1 MTVLK
6 KVPFLTCEVSPRRKV
21 KINLSGC
28 NFDCKGCFAIARQEM
43 GRTLSVEELLDLLL
57 KSCQL
62 VYGELVTDVQM
73 TGGEPTKDPD
83 YLISLIRGLRKLG
96 VNKIGISTN
105 GHRLDRDLV
114 DMLKS
119 LSVDYIKLDLKAYT
133 DEIHKW
139 YTGESNI
146 NVLRAIKLL
155 HAYGLNFYVRT
166 IFIPNIVDIPEIEN
180 IAKFLSGVDKNILYR
195 LYQFA
200 PEQLDVKPSRS
211 PTEEEMLKA
220 YDAAKKYLNNV
231 EFFVYPRTFG
241 ASAYKTAYD
250 PNYKIVEVRADE
262 LLEKFKKVDEVAKSV
277 DRNWNVQYFTMN
289 QVLLKG
295 GGEK

>member
-1 MTVLK
+1 MTAFR
-6 KVPFLTCEVSPRRKV
+6 KVPFLTCEESPRRKV

-28 NFDCKGCFAIARQEM
+28 DFDCKGCFAIAKQET
-43 GRTLSVEELLDLLL
+43 GRTFSVEGLLNLFI
-57 KSCQL
+57 KSCRLIYGGL
-62 VYGELVTDVQM
+62 VDDAQM

-83 YLISLIRGLRKLG
+83 YLLYLIRGLRDLG
-96 VNKIGISTN
+96 VSKIGISTN
-105 GHRLDRDLV
+105 GHMLDRNLV
-114 DMLKS
+114 EVLKA

-146 NVLRAIKLL
+146 NVLKAVELL
-155 HAYGLNFYVRT
+155 HEYGLSFYVRT
-166 IFIPNIVDIPEIEN
+166 IFIPNIVDVPEVER

-200 PEQLDVKPSRS
+200 PEQLDVKFSRS

-220 YDAAKKYLNNV
+220 FDVAKRYLNNV
-231 EFFVYPRTFG
+231 EFFIYPKTSRT
-241 ASAYKTAYD
+241 SAYKTAYD

-262 LLEKFKKVDEVAKSV
+262 LLEKFEKIDKISKQVDK
-277 DRNWNVQYFTMN
+277 NWNIQYLTMN
-289 QVLLKG
+289 QVLS
-295 GGEK
+295 